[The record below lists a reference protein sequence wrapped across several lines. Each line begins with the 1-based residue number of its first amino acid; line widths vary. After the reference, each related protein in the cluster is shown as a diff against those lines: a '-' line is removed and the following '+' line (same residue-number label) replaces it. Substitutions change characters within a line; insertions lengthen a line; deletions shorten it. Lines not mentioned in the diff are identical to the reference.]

1 VAEPTIGLAVY
12 WPRSL
17 EGTNL
22 TDAGVRNVLKPRPLI
37 ACLALATA
45 LLLATA
51 DVAIASLF
59 LIFDRTSGTQGTV
72 VHVHTGGNGACV
84 VCPHRMPLYFAQAAI
99 SDGIGS
105 PGDSR
110 LTQVGRHVLGP
121 APGMERCSHTPP

>member
-1 VAEPTIGLAVY
+1 
-12 WPRSL
+12 
-17 EGTNL
+17 L
-22 TDAGVRNVLKPRPLI
+22 TDAGVRNLLKPRPLI

-59 LIFDRTSGTQGTV
+59 LIFDRTSGTPGTV